1 MTRATTDEIAD
12 LLGDDVD
19 EAFIER
25 IASVGPS
32 VDELGEAIDDLDYER
47 RYGETREASSHRVEE
62 TRSILEELREAASEE
77 PDAEDDE
84 EQHDGLRVVEADEL
98 GPEAP

>member
-1 MTRATTDEIAD
+1 MEEIAD

-47 RYGETREASSHRVEE
+47 RYGEAREASSHKVEE
-62 TRSILEELREAASEE
+62 TRGILEELRESAS
-77 PDAEDDE
+77 AEADSEDE
-84 EQHDGLRVVEADEL
+84 EVNEGLRVVEADEL